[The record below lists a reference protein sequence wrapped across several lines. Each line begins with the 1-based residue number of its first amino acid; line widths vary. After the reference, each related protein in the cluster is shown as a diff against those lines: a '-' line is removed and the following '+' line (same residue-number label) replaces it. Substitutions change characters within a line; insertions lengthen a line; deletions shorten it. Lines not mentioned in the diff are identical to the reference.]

1 MVRTLPLA
9 LVFVVSMSS
18 TPLLAQAA
26 NPFAGSLE
34 EAAKKFDP
42 TKGAPGAPATPPPT
56 AAPTLTT
63 PPPTAPTV
71 TPPTGEPAEVAGW
84 KIVGVTSER
93 RSTDGKPTKDACG
106 YERDV
111 VAERTQEGRL
121 QTSKAVLVVP
131 CTRGATGLVAG
142 APSLRLPEAAPPPA
156 ATPAVTPPAAPPA
169 APAGA
174 GAAVLDKDDGLV
186 EVAVTGALNKDAV
199 VVVLQGKKSL
209 VAACHAT
216 GNAGR
221 LGLRLD
227 VGADGK
233 TGTVVAVDGTFK
245 GTPLADCVVGALK
258 GLALARPTDGKPA
271 TVHAIWAFAAHGDA
285 KASAT
290 AQNAPVCKPGE
301 KPKAAAA
308 LKPGELA
315 CVDATKA
322 SDAAKDGEKD
332 AQVAKKSEPRPCADG
347 EKPKAASELAAGEV
361 ACKEMNSER
370 GVAFLKGEL
379 SHMGD
384 VQLVNARSSF
394 GVGLGVNVIDSTLY
408 AVLRPDV
415 NMKFGTF
422 QLGLGAPL
430 RFETANLGSVDL
442 FGNPVNDVFGNFGRF
457 RTQDW
462 DQVEDWLRPIR
473 YITYGKKEDHLYI
486 NLNRVNAT
494 TIGHGQL
501 VRRYTPNLDIDE
513 DNLFANFDAYG
524 DWGGV
529 ELMGGPFPAP
539 RLIGGLAFVKPL
551 GIAQD
556 FAPITQEGTWLHT
569 ALDSWSIGFSYVTD
583 LNSPTGL
590 EGRFN
595 PGDQRPQLAVDAAN
609 QFVWRNQ
616 KNPIG
621 DVVQGLGVDTE
632 VKVLKL
638 DNVDIKTYADL
649 SALFFPSDSSSSAA
663 YVAFSG
669 AGATIGALVRIS
681 LGEKPIRP
689 IEEEEDAV
697 QLGKKPRPKK
707 AAHALRLRLEG
718 RSFTSTY
725 LPSYWNTLYEVD
737 RFQFGTDANRAA
749 LPTKIGFLASQ
760 QGGPMRAGYY
770 AELSYAWV
778 DALALTAM
786 FEDASPLGEATTVRA
801 TNFAL
806 HAETAGLGWLQLF
819 ATYHYRNI
827 NPGEL
832 NKVFSLSTDN
842 EVLFAGA
849 RLQILPIM
857 FLNFAAQRAFRLGFS
872 KDDTPGQVDKNG
884 YRYTSTGLQNTWS
897 NGFDVELGW
906 QF

>member
-1 MVRTLPLA
+1 MMRMLPLA
-9 LVFVVSMSS
+9 FAVVVAAGSLPAS
-18 TPLLAQAA
+18 AQTA
-26 NPFAGSLE
+26 NPFSGSLE
-34 EAAKKFDP
+34 DAAKKFDP
-42 TKGAPGAPATPPPT
+42 TKGAPGTPPS
-56 AAPTLTT
+56 TT
-63 PPPTAPTV
+63 PPSTTPPSTTPPSTTPPSTTAPAAS
-71 TPPTGEPAEVAGW
+71 PTGEPSEVDGW
-84 KIVGVTSER
+84 KIVEVTSER
-93 RSTDGKPTKDACG
+93 RGADGKPTKDACG

-111 VAERTQEGRL
+111 VAARIHDGQPQST
-121 QTSKAVLVVP
+121 KAVLVVP
-131 CTRGATGLVAG
+131 CTRGDSGLVAG
-142 APSLRLPEAAPPPA
+142 PPSLRLPPV
-156 ATPAVTPPAAPPA
+156 ATAAPPA
-169 APAGA
+169 PPASGRP
-174 GAAVLDKDDGLV
+174 LDKNDGLV
-186 EVAVTGALNKDAV
+186 EVAVSGALNKDAV
-199 VVVLQGKKSL
+199 VVVLQGKKPA
-209 VAACHAT
+209 VAACPT
-216 GNAGR
+216 NGPAGR
-221 LGLRLD
+221 LVVRLD
-227 VGADGK
+227 VGVDGK
-233 TGTVVAVDGTFK
+233 VGTVTAVDGALK
-245 GTPLADCVVGALK
+245 GSAAEACVVGALK
-258 GLALARPTDGKPA
+258 GVAFARPTDGKAA
-271 TVHAIWAFAAHGDA
+271 TVTATWALAAR
-285 KASAT
+285 ASDKTAAAT
-290 AQNAPVCKPGE
+290 TTAPAAPPCKEGE
-301 KPKAAAA
+301 KPKPAAE

-315 CVDATKA
+315 CVEPAAKTADATA
-322 SDAAKDGEKD
+322 GQGKDGKP
-332 AQVAKKSEPRPCADG
+332 KGPRPCAEG
-347 EKPKAASELAAGEV
+347 EKPKPAEELAPGEL

-394 GVGLGVNVIDSTLY
+394 GVGLGVNVIDTTLY

-430 RFETANLGSVDL
+430 RFETINWGTVDL
-442 FGNPVNDVFGNFGRF
+442 FGNPVDDVFGNFGRF

-473 YITYGKKEDHLYI
+473 YITYGKKEDRLYV

-539 RLIGGLAFVKPL
+539 RLVGGLAFVKPM

-556 FAPITQEGTWLHT
+556 FAPITEEGTWLHT
-569 ALDSWSIGFSYVTD
+569 ALDSWSIGFTYVTD

-595 PGDQRPQLAVDAAN
+595 PGDQRRQLVVDQAN
-609 QFVWRNQ
+609 QFVWRN
-616 KNPIG
+616 KTNPIG

-632 VKVLKL
+632 IKVLKL
-638 DNVDIKTYADL
+638 DNVDIKTYADV
-649 SALFFPSDSSSSAA
+649 SALLFPADSSSAA
-663 YVAFSG
+663 AYEAFSG
-669 AGATIGALVRIS
+669 AGATLGALVRVS

-718 RSFTSTY
+718 RTFSSTF

-737 RFQFGTDANRAA
+737 RFQFGTDANRAS

-786 FEDASPLGEATTVRA
+786 YEDAYPLGDDPTMRA
-801 TNFAL
+801 KNLAL

-819 ATYHYRNI
+819 ATYQYRNVEA
-827 NPGEL
+827 GEL
-832 NKVFSLSTDN
+832 GKALSLTTDN

-884 YRYTSTGLQNTWS
+884 FRYTTIGLQNAWS